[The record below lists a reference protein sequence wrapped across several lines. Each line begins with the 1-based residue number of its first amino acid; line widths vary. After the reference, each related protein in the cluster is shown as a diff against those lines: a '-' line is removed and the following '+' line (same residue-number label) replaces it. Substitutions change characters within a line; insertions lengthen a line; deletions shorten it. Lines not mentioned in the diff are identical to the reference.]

1 MFSPHGA
8 MSVMRHWEFTLVLDN
23 SGASVGMSLGQSGT
37 ENKMQNNHLS
47 YTIQRTLGKREAHH
61 GPAISRFLV
70 SNGSTNGAGC
80 LRVLLGSIKTH
91 FENISGCPF

>member
-23 SGASVGMSLGQSGT
+23 SGASVGISLGQSGT

-47 YTIQRTLGKREAHH
+47 DTIQRTLGK
-61 GPAISRFLV
+61 GKV
-70 SNGSTNGAGC
+70 SSLIKSILYELHTTTIKGFSLSYPPT
-80 LRVLLGSIKTH
+80 LKHLL
-91 FENISGCPF
+91 